1 MTGRTAKSRPAASPR
16 PLRRRPCEPGFTLI
30 EMLAVVGFTAVL
42 MLFAVNFYL
51 EITRASEAATARTRD
66 IRRAVAL
73 LDRIARDL
81 EAAVLVKKPP
91 ELDPLS
97 HPWVFLA
104 EDRGG
109 AEGAE
114 HLRFTT
120 RSRILRSTAL
130 HESDLEVV
138 SYALREGD
146 DGGLELLRWSSPRLP
161 DELDRSFPASEVED
175 AVVFAEDLAS
185 FGVRFMD
192 DSDQWQSEWDSST
205 LVDSSELPLA
215 AEISV
220 AILPENDPLEEEE
233 LPVYQRRVLLP
244 VRPLDL
250 RALLDEESR
259 FGTSGGEDEDQDG
272 DEGASAT
279 TVGECIARNRDAYD
293 AYLAENPRMASVIES
308 LEGQPVSEFAEFLT
322 DINLVGCE

>member
-1 MTGRTAKSRPAASPR
+1 M
-16 PLRRRPCEPGFTLI
+16 I
-30 EMLAVVGFTAVL
+30 ELLAVVGFTAVL
-42 MLFAVNFYL
+42 MLFAVNFYI

-66 IRRAVAL
+66 SRRAIAL

-81 EAAVLVKKPP
+81 EAAVLVRKPD
-91 ELDPLS
+91 EVDPLY

-109 AEGAE
+109 DEGAE
-114 HLRFTT
+114 HLKFTT
-120 RSRILRSTAL
+120 RSRVLRSTAH

-161 DELDRSFPASEVED
+161 EELDRTFPESEAD
-175 AVVFAEDLAS
+175 GAVLFAEGLAS

-192 DSDQWQSEWDSST
+192 EEGQWNSEWDSST

-220 AILPENDPLEEEE
+220 AILPERRSAHRAGAGS
-233 LPVYQRRVLLP
+233 LPAAGADSGAPSRPGGAPRRRRAGERLP
-244 VRPLDL
+244 DRPM
-250 RALLDEESR
+250 
-259 FGTSGGEDEDQDG
+259 
-272 DEGASAT
+272 
-279 TVGECIARNRDAYD
+279 TVGACVARRNRDAFEE
-293 AYLAENPRMASVIES
+293 LRTAESGPRRRDRPGPRRLFLGPRRPLRRHRD
-308 LEGQPVSEFAEFLT
+308 LEG
-322 DINLVGCE
+322 CE

>member
-1 MTGRTAKSRPAASPR
+1 
-16 PLRRRPCEPGFTLI
+16 LI

-51 EITRASEAATARTRD
+51 EITRAAEAATERTRD
-66 IRRAVAL
+66 SRRAVAV

-81 EAAVLVKKPP
+81 GAAVLVKKPA
-91 ELDPLS
+91 EVDPLS

-138 SYALREGD
+138 SYALREAE

-161 DELDRSFPASEVED
+161 DELDRSFPASEIED
-175 AVVFAEDLAS
+175 AVLFAEDLAA

-192 DSDQWQSEWDSST
+192 DLGEWNSEWDSST

-220 AILPENDPLEEEE
+220 AILPENDPFGEEE
-233 LPVYQRRVLLP
+233 PQIYQRRVLLP
-244 VRPLDL
+244 MRPLDME
-250 RALLDEESR
+250 ALL
-259 FGTSGGEDEDQDG
+259 GGEEPEDG
-272 DEGASAT
+272 DENGCEGM
-279 TVGECIARNRDAYD
+279 TVGACLNLPENVDTFEQLQEKEPEDA
-293 AYLAENPRMASVIES
+293 AEIYQVLDDCFSDHRQLFDGM
-308 LEGQPVSEFAEFLT
+308 
-322 DINLVGCE
+322 DLVGCQ

>member
-1 MTGRTAKSRPAASPR
+1 MTPRSAEPRAALPSPLARREPAES
-16 PLRRRPCEPGFTLI
+16 GFTLI
-30 EMLAVVGFTAVL
+30 ELLAVVGFTAVL

-51 EITRASEAATARTRD
+51 EITRASEAATTRTRD
-66 IRRAVAL
+66 SRRAIAL

-81 EAAVLVKKPP
+81 EAAVLVRKPA
-91 ELDPLS
+91 EVDPLY

-109 AEGAE
+109 DEGAE
-114 HLRFTT
+114 RLKFTT
-120 RSRILRSTAL
+120 RSRVLRSTAH

-146 DGGLELLRWSSPRLP
+146 DAGFELLRWSSPRLP
-161 DELDRSFPASEVED
+161 EELDRTFPESEAD
-175 AVVFAEDLAS
+175 GAVLFAEGLAS

-192 DSDQWQSEWDSST
+192 ESGQWNSDWDSSI

-220 AILPENDPLEEEE
+220 AILPASDSLVERKPE
-233 LPVYQRRVLLP
+233 VYLRRVLMP

-250 RALLDEESR
+250 EELLGSQ
-259 FGTSGGEDEDQDG
+259 SGSDTDGSEDDDRDGSGE
-272 DEGASAT
+272 AM
-279 TVGECIARNRDAYD
+279 TVGECRKRNAQQFAAFEAANPD
-293 AYLAENPRMASVIES
+293 LAPVVDSLLDLPFSDYADFFTGID
-308 LEGQPVSEFAEFLT
+308 LEG
-322 DINLVGCE
+322 CE

>member
-1 MTGRTAKSRPAASPR
+1 MTPRNAEPRAALPS
-16 PLRRRPCEPGFTLI
+16 LLARREAAESGFTLI
-30 EMLAVVGFTAVL
+30 ELLAVVGFTAVL

-66 IRRAVAL
+66 SRRAIAL

-81 EAAVLVKKPP
+81 EAAVLVRKPA
-91 ELDPLS
+91 EVDPLY

-109 AEGAE
+109 DEGAE
-114 HLRFTT
+114 RLKFTT
-120 RSRILRSTAL
+120 RSRVLRSTAH

-138 SYALREGD
+138 SYALREGEEA
-146 DGGLELLRWSSPRLP
+146 GFELLRWSSPRLP
-161 DELDRSFPASEVED
+161 EELDRTFPESEAD
-175 AVVFAEDLAS
+175 GAVLFAEGLAS

-192 DSDQWQSEWDSST
+192 ESGQWNSDWDSST

-220 AILPENDPLEEEE
+220 AILPASDSLAEREPE
-233 LPVYQRRVLLP
+233 VYLRRVLMP

-250 RALLDEESR
+250 EEILASQ
-259 FGTSGGEDEDQDG
+259 SGSDTDGSEDQDG
-272 DEGASAT
+272 GDAM
-279 TVGECIARNRDAYD
+279 TVGECRNRNAQQFADFEAANPD
-293 AYLAENPRMASVIES
+293 LAPAVDSLLDLPFSDYADFFAGIG
-308 LEGQPVSEFAEFLT
+308 LEG
-322 DINLVGCE
+322 CE